1 MQTVKAKFAVN
12 EVTNYM
18 GGQKVSMLPVQNT
31 QYGID
36 GENEDNQFARHT
48 PSGEIR
54 LQITNPALKD
64 TFVPGKVFYVD
75 MTSVE

>member
-1 MQTVKAKFAVN
+1 MQTVKAKFVVN

-31 QYGID
+31 QYGAD
-36 GENEDNQFARHT
+36 GENEDNQFARYT

-64 TFVPGKVFYVD
+64 AFAPGKVFYVD